1 MEFYNTFRTQ
11 FELLPRFTIIYGSD
25 TLSGFAIEWLWF
37 GVLLGIKRVVQI
49 IDRHIK
55 RVTDSEEYVIE
66 LSDEELK
73 IVTAEELAEME
84 KLYFKTTGQ
93 EPDVTCIEP
102 CIYKDRPSKGTM
114 IGSSKCQACKACYG
128 WDSEE
133 NWVKCLNYSLDVQG
147 LCVRLA

>member
-1 MEFYNTFRTQ
+1 MEFYNTFRT
-11 FELLPRFTIIYGSD
+11 
-25 TLSGFAIEWLWF
+25 
-37 GVLLGIKRVVQI
+37 
-49 IDRHIK
+49 
-55 RVTDSEEYVIE
+55 
-66 LSDEELK
+66 
-73 IVTAEELAEME
+73 ELAEME